1 MRGDRQLTASNSTL
15 PQIGVRDGSL
25 SLLRRAVP
33 TLPKA
38 LRQLKKGSVH
48 EEAATRDTEHEPK
61 RGPAVKAPDEPK
73 ADTADAAVEPQSPP
87 RPAEAVSET
96 RLAPD
101 PFTAVLPA
109 LAALGAIASIA
120 TINWAA
126 QERTPDRSRS
136 KRKASTALRDLETC
150 CLGLLEIFR
159 RFQRNP
165 RLFAGEGAPA
175 SSPLKFGVHGP
186 RVGPDAARLFH
197 QLINDVASMLVL
209 ASQNAFDVM
218 SAVEDGEI
226 EAPEELFYGFGEQQD
241 RLNQL
246 IQSRATLKTSVDT
259 GADVAARLTLL
270 VRELKRCR
278 PE

>member
-1 MRGDRQLTASNSTL
+1 MRSRFSKGAGGRDRAE
-15 PQIGVRDGSL
+15 
-25 SLLRRAVP
+25 A
-33 TLPKA
+33 
-38 LRQLKKGSVH
+38 KKP
-48 EEAATRDTEHEPK
+48 EA
-61 RGPAVKAPDEPK
+61 
-73 ADTADAAVEPQSPP
+73 
-87 RPAEAVSET
+87 RPAASEGET

-120 TINWAA
+120 AINWTA
-126 QERTPDRSRS
+126 QERTPDRARA
-136 KRKASTALRDLETC
+136 KRKAGTALRDLETC
-150 CLGLLEIFR
+150 CLGLQEIFR

-165 RLFAGEGAPA
+165 KLFAGEGAPA

-186 RVGPDAARLFH
+186 RVGTDAARLFH

-226 EAPEELFYGFGEQQD
+226 NAPEQLFFGFGEQQE
-241 RLNQL
+241 RLNKV
-246 IQSRATLKTSVDT
+246 IQARATLKASVDT
-259 GADVAARLTLL
+259 GAEVALRLTEL
-270 VRELKRCR
+270 VRELKKHR

>member
-1 MRGDRQLTASNSTL
+1 MRSRFLKSTGAA
-15 PQIGVRDGSL
+15 PPAGE
-25 SLLRRAVP
+25 
-33 TLPKA
+33 
-38 LRQLKKGSVH
+38 KK
-48 EEAATRDTEHEPK
+48 P
-61 RGPAVKAPDEPK
+61 
-73 ADTADAAVEPQSPP
+73 EPQPQP
-87 RPAEAVSET
+87 RPPESEVET

-120 TINWAA
+120 TINWTA
-126 QERTPDRSRS
+126 QERTPERSRAR
-136 KRKASTALRDLETC
+136 RKAGTALRDLETC
-150 CLGLLEIFR
+150 CLGLQEIFR

-186 RVGPDAARLFH
+186 RVATDSAKLFQ

-226 EAPEELFYGFGEQQD
+226 DAPEELFFGFGEQQE
-241 RLNQL
+241 RLNKL
-246 IQSRATLKTSVDT
+246 IQMRATLKASVDT
-259 GADVAARLTLL
+259 GAEVALRLTEL
-270 VRELKRCR
+270 VRELKKHR
-278 PE
+278 PD

>member
-1 MRGDRQLTASNSTL
+1 MRSRFSRGAGGRNRAGD
-15 PQIGVRDGSL
+15 
-25 SLLRRAVP
+25 
-33 TLPKA
+33 
-38 LRQLKKGSVH
+38 
-48 EEAATRDTEHEPK
+48 K
-61 RGPAVKAPDEPK
+61 RSDSRS
-73 ADTADAAVEPQSPP
+73 QS
-87 RPAEAVSET
+87 EGET

-120 TINWAA
+120 AVNWTA
-126 QERTPDRSRS
+126 QERTPERGRA
-136 KRKASTALRDLETC
+136 KRKAGMALRDLETC
-150 CLGLLEIFR
+150 CLGLQEIFR

-165 RLFAGEGAPA
+165 KLFAGEGAPA

-186 RVGPDAARLFH
+186 RVGPAAARQFH

-226 EAPEELFYGFGEQQD
+226 NAPEKLFFGFGEQQD
-241 RLNQL
+241 RLNKL
-246 IQSRATLKTSVDT
+246 IQARATLKTSVDT
-259 GADVAARLTLL
+259 GAEVAQRLTEL
-270 VRELKRCR
+270 VRELKKYR

>member
-1 MRGDRQLTASNSTL
+1 MRSRFSRGAGRRSRAGD
-15 PQIGVRDGSL
+15 
-25 SLLRRAVP
+25 
-33 TLPKA
+33 
-38 LRQLKKGSVH
+38 KK
-48 EEAATRDTEHEPK
+48 
-61 RGPAVKAPDEPK
+61 PDNRSAGEG
-73 ADTADAAVEPQSPP
+73 
-87 RPAEAVSET
+87 ET

-120 TINWAA
+120 AVNWTA
-126 QERTPDRSRS
+126 QERTPERSRAR
-136 KRKASTALRDLETC
+136 RKAGVALRDLETC
-150 CLGLLEIFR
+150 CLGLQEIFR

-165 RLFAGEGAPA
+165 KLFAGEGAPA

-186 RVGPDAARLFH
+186 RVGTDAARQFH

-226 EAPEELFYGFGEQQD
+226 NAPDKLFFGFGEQQD
-241 RLNQL
+241 RLNKL
-246 IQSRATLKTSVDT
+246 ILARATLKTSVDT
-259 GADVAARLTLL
+259 GAEVALRLTEL
-270 VRELKRCR
+270 VRELKKHR

>member
-1 MRGDRQLTASNSTL
+1 MRSRFSRPT
-15 PQIGVRDGSL
+15 GVPD
-25 SLLRRAVP
+25 AM
-33 TLPKA
+33 A
-38 LRQLKKGSVH
+38 DKKPEG
-48 EEAATRDTEHEPK
+48 
-61 RGPAVKAPDEPK
+61 
-73 ADTADAAVEPQSPP
+73 
-87 RPAEAVSET
+87 RPAPTEGET

-120 TINWAA
+120 TINWTA
-126 QERTPDRSRS
+126 QERTPDRARS
-136 KRKASTALRDLETC
+136 KRKAGTALRDLETC
-150 CLGLLEIFR
+150 CLGLQEIFR

-165 RLFAGEGAPA
+165 RLFAGEGAQG

-186 RVGPDAARLFH
+186 RVGTDAARLFQ

-226 EAPEELFYGFGEQQD
+226 NAPEELFFGFGEQQE
-241 RLNQL
+241 RLNKL
-246 IQSRATLKTSVDT
+246 IQARATLKASVDA
-259 GADVAARLTLL
+259 GAEVAAKLTEL
-270 VRELKRCR
+270 VRELKKHR

>member
-1 MRGDRQLTASNSTL
+1 MRSRFSRPTGVPNTMSDKK
-15 PQIGVRDGSL
+15 PQ
-25 SLLRRAVP
+25 RRP
-33 TLPKA
+33 
-38 LRQLKKGSVH
+38 
-48 EEAATRDTEHEPK
+48 E
-61 RGPAVKAPDEPK
+61 
-73 ADTADAAVEPQSPP
+73 
-87 RPAEAVSET
+87 PAEGET

-120 TINWAA
+120 TINWTA
-126 QERTPDRSRS
+126 QERTPDRARS
-136 KRKASTALRDLETC
+136 KRKAGTALRDLETC
-150 CLGLLEIFR
+150 CLGLQEIFR

-186 RVGPDAARLFH
+186 RVATDAARLFQ

-226 EAPEELFYGFGEQQD
+226 NAPEELFFGFGEQQEH
-241 RLNQL
+241 LNKL
-246 IQSRATLKTSVDT
+246 IQSRATLKASVDT
-259 GADVAARLTLL
+259 GAEVAGRLTEL
-270 VRELKRCR
+270 VRELKKYR